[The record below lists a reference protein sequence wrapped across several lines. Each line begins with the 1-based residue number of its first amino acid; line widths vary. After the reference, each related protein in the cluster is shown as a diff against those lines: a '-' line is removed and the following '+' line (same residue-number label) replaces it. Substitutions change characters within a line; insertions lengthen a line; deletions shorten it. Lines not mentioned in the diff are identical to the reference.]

1 MSFSRLLDDLARERD
16 RRAYDRDVAMTVDRI
31 RFGGRPFHNAMSSL
45 TGQLRSMAK
54 AMTVDLAQAR
64 TTQRQDAI
72 DRLADINARATALAA
87 SGQLSGHEG
96 ALLDG
101 AIARA
106 ADRIRGL

>member
-1 MSFSRLLDDLARERD
+1 M
-16 RRAYDRDVAMTVDRI
+16 
-31 RFGGRPFHNAMSSL
+31 
-45 TGQLRSMAK
+45 
-54 AMTVDLAQAR
+54 
-64 TTQRQDAI
+64 
-72 DRLADINARATALAA
+72 AA